1 MRNYLLFA
9 VVLLCNVAAHAQQK
23 GYYRYPAIYQNTV
36 VFTAEGDLWTYDIS
50 SGKTARLTTHAGM
63 ESVPCFSV
71 DGKQIAF
78 VGQYEG
84 PSELYVMPSEGGI
97 PRRITYDGSAVYP
110 SGFLQNGKILFRSN
124 LYTQIETPQLFTID
138 PVSLQREPI
147 PLWQASLGV
156 YDGDGNLYFTRYP
169 NQGSKTKR
177 YQGGFIEQ
185 VWKFDGKHE
194 AVNLTGDFKGT
205 STSPMFFN
213 GRIYFLSDRDGT
225 MNLWSMNT
233 SGKDMK
239 QQTFSKGWDLQTP
252 SLQNGRIV
260 YQKGADIWLYDI
272 ASNQEKLLSITLQ
285 SDFDQ
290 RKPRWIKNP
299 TNTISDADLS
309 PGGNY
314 AALISRGRVF
324 VSPAKSDRW
333 VEIPKQDGIR
343 HRELHFTDDKNIAVL
358 SDKSGSFEIWKLSAD
373 GSDSAKQVTH
383 DTKTLIK
390 SFSVSPDAKWVAFI
404 DKNEAL
410 SIADMANG
418 NVQFTY
424 DSSYGGIQ
432 ELVWSPDSKYL
443 TFQHSISNQNSQICI
458 YDIRKKSMRPITTTR
473 LDSYSPSWSK
483 DGKWLYFLSDRNLK
497 TKVFSPWGSRQPE
510 PYYTETTNM
519 YAMALDSAAKFP
531 FVVEDSW
538 LSDSLWMEKK
548 ETVADGKN
556 KKAKTVKPAEP
567 AEIDW
572 NRVTGELYEVPV
584 KSGNYNALLVADGY
598 LYWLDRGNES
608 GRDGAALMAL
618 KIEAA
623 KKYEP
628 VEVAK
633 GISAIV
639 LSQKKNKV
647 LLFYQ
652 NRSMAIAD
660 ANGQKV
666 DAEKSKLALD
676 NWSYVLD
683 PVQDWKQIFHDAWLL
698 MRDYFYDR
706 KMHGVDWLAVHEQYE
721 PLVERITDRYELDD
735 LISQMVGELSAL
747 HTFVGGGDK
756 RYSPDQMP
764 MSFLGAHT
772 ERTAEGEKIV
782 HIYNTD
788 PDYPDFRSPLA
799 MRGSKIREGDIITI
813 VDNIPVKEVAA
824 VQALLLNK
832 VNRPVKLTLVDR
844 AGKTY
849 NEVIKP
855 CAWYT
860 DNLLRYNEWELTNRG
875 KVDSMS
881 HNDIGYIHLKAMG
894 SNDMDDFVKQFYP
907 VFDRSGLIIDVRNNN
922 GGNIDSWVLEK
933 LMRKAWMYWQARAGK
948 PTWNMQYAFRG
959 HMVILCDQQTASDG
973 EAITEGFRRLG
984 LGKVV
989 GMRTWGGEIWLT
1001 GSNRLVDNGVATAAE
1016 FGVYG
1021 PEGQWLIEGEGVI
1034 PDIEVDNLPFETYK
1048 GRDAQ
1053 LEYAV
1058 KHLQELIKAK
1068 PVPVPPP
1075 PPYPNKAFKYDQKN

>member
-1 MRNYLLFA
+1 
-9 VVLLCNVAAHAQQK
+9 
-23 GYYRYPAIYQNTV
+23 
-36 VFTAEGDLWTYDIS
+36 
-50 SGKTARLTTHAGM
+50 
-63 ESVPCFSV
+63 
-71 DGKQIAF
+71 
-78 VGQYEG
+78 
-84 PSELYVMPSEGGI
+84 
-97 PRRITYDGSAVYP
+97 
-110 SGFLQNGKILFRSN
+110 
-124 LYTQIETPQLFTID
+124 
-138 PVSLQREPI
+138 
-147 PLWQASLGV
+147 
-156 YDGDGNLYFTRYP
+156 
-169 NQGSKTKR
+169 
-177 YQGGFIEQ
+177 
-185 VWKFDGKHE
+185 
-194 AVNLTGDFKGT
+194 
-205 STSPMFFN
+205 
-213 GRIYFLSDRDGT
+213 
-225 MNLWSMNT
+225 
-233 SGKDMK
+233 
-239 QQTFSKGWDLQTP
+239 
-252 SLQNGRIV
+252 
-260 YQKGADIWLYDI
+260 
-272 ASNQEKLLSITLQ
+272 
-285 SDFDQ
+285 
-290 RKPRWIKNP
+290 
-299 TNTISDADLS
+299 
-309 PGGNY
+309 
-314 AALISRGRVF
+314 
-324 VSPAKSDRW
+324 
-333 VEIPKQDGIR
+333 
-343 HRELHFTDDKNIAVL
+343 
-358 SDKSGSFEIWKLSAD
+358 
-373 GSDSAKQVTH
+373 
-383 DTKTLIK
+383 
-390 SFSVSPDAKWVAFI
+390 
-404 DKNEAL
+404 
-410 SIADMANG
+410 
-418 NVQFTY
+418 
-424 DSSYGGIQ
+424 
-432 ELVWSPDSKYL
+432 
-443 TFQHSISNQNSQICI
+443 
-458 YDIRKKSMRPITTTR
+458 
-473 LDSYSPSWSK
+473 
-483 DGKWLYFLSDRNLK
+483 
-497 TKVFSPWGSRQPE
+497 
-510 PYYTETTNM
+510 
-519 YAMALDSAAKFP
+519 
-531 FVVEDSW
+531 
-538 LSDSLWMEKK
+538 
-548 ETVADGKN
+548 
-556 KKAKTVKPAEP
+556 
-567 AEIDW
+567 
-572 NRVTGELYEVPV
+572 
-584 KSGNYNALLVADGY
+584 
-598 LYWLDRGNES
+598 
-608 GRDGAALMAL
+608 
-618 KIEAA
+618 
-623 KKYEP
+623 
-628 VEVAK
+628 
-633 GISAIV
+633 
-639 LSQKKNKV
+639 
-647 LLFYQ
+647 
-652 NRSMAIAD
+652 
-660 ANGQKV
+660 
-666 DAEKSKLALD
+666 
-676 NWSYVLD
+676 
-683 PVQDWKQIFHDAWLL
+683 

-706 KMHGVDWLAVHEQYE
+706 KMHGVDWLAVHKQYE

-1048 GRDAQ
+1048 GKDAQ